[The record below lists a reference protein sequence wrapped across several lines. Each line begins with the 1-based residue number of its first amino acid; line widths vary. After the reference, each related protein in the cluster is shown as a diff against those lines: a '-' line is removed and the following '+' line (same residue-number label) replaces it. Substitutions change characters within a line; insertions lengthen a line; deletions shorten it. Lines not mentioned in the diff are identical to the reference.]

1 MFKVHWLLQPSTTEQ
16 RQKYKQSNT
25 ADGGSIFIKFS
36 YLHFIVN
43 LHVRWDIVF
52 YFWLF
57 VNISMEAS
65 CAILTITT
73 NFLLSINIILVI
85 LIYIYQLTSFSEQKI
100 PIYELLIKC
109 N

>member
-16 RQKYKQSNT
+16 KHKQSNT

-73 NFLLSINIILVI
+73 QTFSTFSIYIIFGHSHLYLSIDILFSKKIIPSMN
-85 LIYIYQLTSFSEQKI
+85 Y
-100 PIYELLIKC
+100 
-109 N
+109 